1 MVDVAQLA
9 EHQIVVLGVVGSS
22 PIFHPK
28 ATASEFREPFFVF
41 LTIAAPPLRNSPP
54 TAPPPLSQPPLTAIP
69 HHTGK
74 EEAK

>member
-41 LTIAAPPLRNSPP
+41 LTIAAPPLRSVTHRPQHRHIS
-54 TAPPPLSQPPLTAIP
+54 LSRRPQPYRS
-69 HHTGK
+69 GR

>member
-41 LTIAAPPLRNSPP
+41 LTIAAPPS
-54 TAPPPLSQPPLTAIP
+54 AP
-69 HHTGK
+69 
-74 EEAK
+74 